1 MMRQVVTRWI
11 AVAND
16 GEHHCIHYGNPNN
29 GLSYHK
35 GWVHVCDACLKL
47 FDKRFRADGW
57 HLAYKEKGNV
67 K

>member
-16 GEHHCIHYGNPNN
+16 GERHCIHY
-29 GLSYHK
+29 
-35 GWVHVCDACLKL
+35 
-47 FDKRFRADGW
+47 ADGW
-57 HLAYKEKGNV
+57 HLTYKEKGNV